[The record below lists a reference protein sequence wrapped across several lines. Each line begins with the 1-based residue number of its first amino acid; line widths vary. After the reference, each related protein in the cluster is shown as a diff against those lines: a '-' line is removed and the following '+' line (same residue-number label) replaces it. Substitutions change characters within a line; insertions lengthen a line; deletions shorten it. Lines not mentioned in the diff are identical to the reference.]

1 MRTRPIQ
8 FFFLILILATAIPA
22 AGERQITDQVG
33 RTVAVPENPKRI
45 VCIGPGALRLV
56 VYLQARD
63 RVVGIEELEKRHP
76 YGRPY
81 FLAHP
86 ELGELPR
93 IGPGGPAGINR
104 KPDLEAVLSVRPDMI
119 FVTYMEKELA
129 DETQASLDV
138 PVVVLRYGD
147 FAAFDETVYGALRL
161 AGSILDR
168 ADRAEAVVEFIE
180 AARRDLDQRTRDIP
194 PAERPSV
201 YVGGVGFRGTQGIE
215 STHAD
220 YTPLN
225 WIHARN
231 LARSGGHEGHRF
243 VDRETLLTWN
253 PAVIFID
260 GGGKHHV
267 TADAGRKPDFYRT
280 LQAVKNDRVF
290 VLFPFN
296 WYVVNIG
303 TAIADAYAAGKILQP
318 ERFADVDPA
327 GKADE
332 IYAFLVGRPVY
343 AQMRDQYGEP
353 GARLPLI
360 PAE

>member
-1 MRTRPIQ
+1 MRPHPIQ
-8 FFFLILILATAIPA
+8 FFLLIFLLAAIPA
-22 AGERQITDQVG
+22 AAERQITDQVG
-33 RTVAVPENPKRI
+33 RTVAVPENPERI
-45 VCIGPGALRLV
+45 VCIAPGALRLV
-56 VYLQARD
+56 AYLQAQD
-63 RVVGIEELEKRHP
+63 RLVGIEDLEKRHP

-104 KPDLEAVLSVRPDMI
+104 KPDLEAVLSVRPDLI

-129 DETQASLDV
+129 DEVQAGLDV
-138 PVVVLRYGD
+138 PVVVINYGD
-147 FAAFDETVYGALRL
+147 FAAFDETVYDALRL
-161 AGSILDR
+161 VGAILNR
-168 ADRAEAVVEFIE
+168 TERAEAVVEFIE
-180 AARRDLDQRTRDIP
+180 EARRDLAERTRAIP

-231 LARSGGHEGHRF
+231 LALSGGHEGHRF
-243 VDRETLLTWN
+243 VDRETLLAWN
-253 PAVIFID
+253 PAIIFID

-267 TADAGRKPDFYRT
+267 TEEARRKPDFYRT

-318 ERFADVDPA
+318 EQFADVDPA
-327 GKADE
+327 KKADE

-343 AQMRDQYGEP
+343 SKMRNQYGEI
-353 GARLPLI
+353 GAPLPLI
-360 PAE
+360 PAK

>member
-1 MRTRPIQ
+1 MRTRLIQ
-8 FFFLILILATAIPA
+8 FFFLISIFAAAIPA
-22 AGERQITDQVG
+22 AAERQITDQVG
-33 RTVAVPENPKRI
+33 RIVAVPENPERI
-45 VCIGPGALRLV
+45 VCIAPGALRLV

-63 RVVGIEELEKRHP
+63 RVVGIEDMEKRHP

-93 IGPGGPAGINR
+93 IGPGGPASINR
-104 KPDLEAVLSVRPDMI
+104 KPDLETVLSVRPDLI

-129 DETQASLDV
+129 DEVQAGLDV

-147 FAAFDETVYGALRL
+147 FAAFDETVYDALRL
-161 AGSILDR
+161 AGSILNR
-168 ADRAEAVVEFIE
+168 SKRAEAVIEFIE
-180 AARRDLDQRTRDIP
+180 TARSDLAERTQDIP

-201 YVGGVGFRGTQGIE
+201 YVGGVGFRGTRGIE

-231 LARSGGHEGHRF
+231 LALGGGHEGHRF
-243 VDRETLLTWN
+243 VDRETLLAWN

-267 TADAGRKPDFYRT
+267 TADAGRKPDFYQT

-327 GKADE
+327 QKADQV
-332 IYAFLVGRPVY
+332 YGFLVGRPVY
-343 AQMRDQYGEP
+343 ENMRESYGEL
-353 GARLPLI
+353 GARLPLT

>member
-1 MRTRPIQ
+1 MRNHFIKI
-8 FFFLILILATAIPA
+8 FLPILILAAAVPA

-33 RTVAVPENPKRI
+33 RTVAVPENPERI

-63 RVVGIEELEKRHP
+63 RVAGIEELEKRHP

-93 IGPGGPAGINR
+93 IGPGGPASINR
-104 KPDLEAVLSVRPDMI
+104 KPDLEAVLSVRPDLI

-129 DETQASLDV
+129 DEVQASLNV
-138 PVVVLRYGD
+138 PVVVLSYGD
-147 FAAFDETVYGALRL
+147 FAAFDETVYDALRL
-161 AGSILDR
+161 AGSILNR
-168 ADRAEAVVEFIE
+168 SERAEAVIEFIE
-180 AARRDLDQRTRDIP
+180 TARSDLTERTRDIP
-194 PAERPSV
+194 PARRPSV

-231 LARSGGHEGHRF
+231 LALGGGHQGHRF
-243 VDRETLLTWN
+243 VDRETLLAWN

-280 LQAVKNDRVF
+280 LQAAKNSRVYT
-290 VLFPFN
+290 LFPFN

-318 ERFADVDPA
+318 EQFEDVDPV

-343 AQMRDQYGEP
+343 AKMRDQYGEL
-353 GARLPLI
+353 GARLPL
-360 PAE
+360 PPEE

>member
-1 MRTRPIQ
+1 MRTRLIP
-8 FFFLILILATAIPA
+8 FFCLVFILAAAIPA
-22 AGERQITDQVG
+22 AAERQITDQVG
-33 RTVAVPENPKRI
+33 RAVSVPENPERI

-56 VYLQARD
+56 VYLQAQD
-63 RVVGIEELEKRHP
+63 RVAGIEELEKRHP

-93 IGPGGPAGINR
+93 IGPGGPASINR
-104 KPDLEAVLSVRPDMI
+104 KPDLEAVLSVRPDLI
-119 FVTYMEKELA
+119 LATYMEKELA
-129 DETQASLDV
+129 DEVQASLNV
-138 PVVVLRYGD
+138 PVVVLSYGD
-147 FAAFDETVYGALRL
+147 FAAFDETVYDALRL
-161 AGSILDR
+161 AGAILNGSE
-168 ADRAEAVVEFIE
+168 RAEAVIEFIE
-180 AARRDLDQRTRDIP
+180 TARSDLAERTRDIP
-194 PAERPSV
+194 PVERPSV

-231 LARSGGHEGHRF
+231 LALTGGHEGHRF
-243 VDRETLLTWN
+243 VDRETLLAWN

-267 TADAGRKPDFYRT
+267 TEDARRKPDFYRS
-280 LQAVKNDRVF
+280 LQAVETGRVF
-290 VLFPFN
+290 ALFPFN

-318 ERFADVDPA
+318 ERFGDIDPA
-327 GKADE
+327 KKADE
-332 IYAFLVGRPVY
+332 IYSFLVGWPVY
-343 AQMRDQYGEP
+343 SNMRDQYGEI
-353 GARLPLI
+353 GAPLPLI
-360 PAE
+360 PAP

>member
-1 MRTRPIQ
+1 MRLQ
-8 FFFLILILATAIPA
+8 FFLLILILATAIPA
-22 AGERQITDQVG
+22 AAERQITDQVG

-45 VCIGPGALRLV
+45 VCLAPGALRLV
-56 VYLQARD
+56 VYLQAQD
-63 RVVGIEELEKRHP
+63 RVAGIEELEKRHP

-93 IGPGGPAGINR
+93 IGPGGPASINR
-104 KPDLEAVLSVRPDMI
+104 KPDLEAILSVQPDLI

-129 DETQASLDV
+129 DEVQASINV
-138 PVVVLRYGD
+138 PVVVLSYGD
-147 FAAFDETVYGALRL
+147 FAAFDETVYDALRL
-161 AGSILDR
+161 AGTILNQSER
-168 ADRAEAVVEFIE
+168 AKAVIEFIE
-180 AARRDLDQRTRDIP
+180 AARSDLAQRTQDIP

-231 LARSGGHEGHRF
+231 LARSGSHEGHRF
-243 VDRETLLTWN
+243 VDRETLLAWN
-253 PAVIFID
+253 PAFIFID

-267 TADAGRKPDFYRT
+267 TEDARRKPDFYQT
-280 LQAVKNDRVF
+280 LQAVKNGRVF
-290 VLFPFN
+290 ALFPFN

-318 ERFADVDPA
+318 ERFETVDPA
-327 GKADE
+327 KKADE
-332 IYAFLVGRPVY
+332 IYTFLVGQPVY
-343 AQMRDQYGEP
+343 SKMREQYGEI
-353 GARLPLI
+353 GATIRLA
-360 PAE
+360 PAQ